1 MFTAALFIITQ
12 NWKPLKC
19 PLMIKLAI
27 DVIVWILNAPQR
39 FYVEDLVPSAAVFR
53 GGTLE
58 VIVS

>member
-1 MFTAALFIITQ
+1 
-12 NWKPLKC
+12 
-19 PLMIKLAI
+19 MIKLAI